1 MQLMEFLKAYTD
13 HVIFG
18 VLALMSFLMVYA
30 AIERTIFF
38 LSIKTANYTTVYEL
52 EIEMRKNLS
61 LIYSTGAV
69 APYVGLLG
77 TVIGILITFFDM
89 GQAGGSM
96 AATQIMLGLA
106 LALKATAA
114 GILVA
119 IPAVMIYNH
128 FQSKVDLGKLTW
140 QALDEKKLLT
150 CQRGIHAKV

>member
-13 HVIFG
+13 YAIFG
-18 VLALMSFLMVYA
+18 VLALMSFMMVYA
-30 AIERTIFF
+30 AIERAIFY
-38 LSIKTANYTTVYEL
+38 LSLKVANYNTVYEL

-61 LIYSTGAV
+61 IIYSTGAV

-89 GQAGGSM
+89 GQAGASM
-96 AATQIMLGLA
+96 EATQIMLGLA

-128 FQSKVDLGKLTW
+128 YQSRVDTGKLAW
-140 QALDEKKLLT
+140 QALQEKSLLS
-150 CQRGIHAKV
+150 CQRGLDAKV